1 MRRALTVLVLTVL
14 ATASM
19 LRPVPVT
26 ESPAATGPV
35 LARSLPPETPVRL
48 PAGVSRR
55 VVRFRV
61 GHLPRSYVLV
71 AARRPAALSTLL
83 VVLPGWHQTA
93 EKVERIEGWDRFV
106 AAGHVVVVYGSG
118 YGGSWNAGTCCRPA
132 VADRV
137 DDVAY
142 LTQVLHRTAR
152 AYRIDLRRIY
162 LAGFSNGGM
171 MAYRYACVHSRA
183 VAAISVVSGTLADPR
198 CSPDSPVSVLHVH
211 GLRDDTVPFTGSR
224 FSPVLHEPT
233 IAVSLALA
241 PWRLVDAGTGAAT
254 TLVVLPTFDHRW
266 PTRHNSGYDATGRA
280 WAFFLEHPQILR
292 TPAPTAPGAGAA
304 AVQAVRA
311 GAGQGSPAR
320 PVATATRCRS
330 CGRPR
335 AAA

>member
-1 MRRALTVLVLTVL
+1 MRRALTVLFLTVL
-14 ATASM
+14 AATAVQGT
-19 LRPVPVT
+19 VPVT
-26 ESPAATGPV
+26 ESPAVKAPRQ
-35 LARSLPPETPVRL
+35 ARSMPPEPPVRL
-48 PAGVSRR
+48 PAGVTRR
-55 VVRFRV
+55 VVRFRI
-61 GHLPRSYVLV
+61 GRLPRSYVLV
-71 AARRPAALSTLL
+71 AARAPARESTLL

-106 AAGHVVVVYGSG
+106 VPGHVVVVYGSG
-118 YGGSWNAGTCCRPA
+118 YGGSWNAGDCCRPA

-171 MAYRYACVHSRA
+171 MAYRYACVHSRS
-183 VAAISVVSGTLADPR
+183 VAAISVVAATLADPR

-211 GLRDDTVPFTGSR
+211 GLRDDTVPFAGSR

-233 IAVSLALA
+233 TAVPLALA
-241 PWRLVDAGTGAAT
+241 PWRLVDAGTSAAT

-280 WAFFLEHPQILR
+280 WAFFLHHPQILR
-292 TPAPTAPGAGAA
+292 TAAPAAPGAAGAA
-304 AVQAVRA
+304 AQAVRA
-311 GAGQGSPAR
+311 GAGRESPRR
-320 PVATATRCRS
+320 PAVTATRCRS